1 MKQDLI
7 VRHCQK
13 CGKNFVTENRSQRFC
28 CEKCNAA
35 FYYQVRKKMPAYL
48 SQVEEDPAAKTHFTI
63 TETSDILGVSVS
75 TVYRLLKSRK
85 LHAERL
91 SEKETLVSLK
101 SIESYK
107 SYLKSDEILAQQN
120 PYSIHELMELAGVCM
135 TSAYSIIKK
144 HHIRK
149 VRFKKFVG
157 YNKEDVNSF
166 IETMPR
172 KCEHWINFKE
182 VCELLNCDDKYRVMF
197 FLVNYRIPRRKREN
211 VFYYLQEEII
221 EKNQESRKHFY
232 INL

>member
-7 VRHCQK
+7 VRHCQE
-13 CGKNFVTENRSQRFC
+13 CGKNFVTGNRAQRFC

-91 SEKETLVSLK
+91 SKKETLVSLK

-120 PYSIHELMELAGVCM
+120 AYSIHGLMELTGVGM

-182 VCELLNCDDKYRVMF
+182 VCDLLNCDDKYRVMF
-197 FLVNYRIPRRKREN
+197 FLVNYRIPRRKRAN

-221 EKNQESRKHFY
+221 EKNQDTHKHFN